1 MGSTAY
7 RFPAELHSLMDA
19 RSTYAKKYKSDF
31 RGLNF
36 KEG

>member
-7 RFPAELHSLMDA
+7 RFPAELHSLMVLA
-19 RSTYAKKYKSDF
+19 VRTLKYKSDF